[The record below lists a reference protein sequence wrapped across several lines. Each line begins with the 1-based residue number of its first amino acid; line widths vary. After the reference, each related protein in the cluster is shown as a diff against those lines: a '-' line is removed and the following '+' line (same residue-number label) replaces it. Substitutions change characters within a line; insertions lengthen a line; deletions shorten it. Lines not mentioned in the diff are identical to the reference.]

1 MSAAKNASE
10 NCNAAK
16 LDKALLN
23 VNLSDCQS
31 YKEVLISHAEFFWGM
46 FFGVVV

>member
-10 NCNAAK
+10 NCNVAK

-31 YKEVLISHAEFFWGM
+31 YKEVLISHALLGGM